1 MFDKILLIIGLLVA
15 AAIIITGGFGLLQ
28 GDFIGFDLFSS
39 GGPRASGPGGGWF
52 SGYSAE
58 PPLTDGQIISSGA
71 SPTGPAAKPGYS
83 PYEKRVRIQTVVRP
97 SSSSLKPE
105 EEYVLLRNADDSSK
119 PPIAITGWT
128 LENSQ
133 GKRYAIGDAHKLAL
147 MDANETTVS
156 LLPGAEAYIHTG
168 PSPVSVSFRENAC
181 TGYLNQNNKFIPSLA
196 ERCPRPDVSKFVRFS
211 DRCLNFMERSIYTCR
226 VPKID
231 ETAAGI
237 ENECSE
243 FIDKHF
249 KYSGCIDDFRAASDF
264 YQNTWQLYLKRPE
277 KLWRSLHDLIILRD
291 SQGLIVDTYQY

>member
-1 MFDKILLIIGLLVA
+1 MVDKILLVIGLLVA

-28 GDFIGFDLFSS
+28 GDFIGFDLF
-39 GGPRASGPGGGWF
+39 GPRACSPGGWF

-58 PPLTDGQIISSGA
+58 PPPTDGQIISSGA
-71 SPTGPAAKPGYS
+71 SPTGPAAQPGYS

-105 EEYVLLRNADDSSK
+105 EEYAFLRNADDSSK
-119 PPIAITGWT
+119 PPIVISGWT

-133 GKRYAIGDAHKLAL
+133 GKRYAIAGAQKLAL
-147 MDANETTVS
+147 MDVNETSVF
-156 LLPGAEAYIHTG
+156 LPPGAEAYVHTG
-168 PSPVSVSFRENAC
+168 PSPINVSFRENAC
-181 TGYLNQNNKFIPSLA
+181 TGYLNENNKFMPRLA
-196 ERCPRPDVSKFVRFS
+196 ERCPRPDVSKFIRFT
-211 DRCLNFMERSIYTCR
+211 DRCLDFMERSIYTCR

-237 ENECSE
+237 EYECGE

-249 KYSGCIDDFRAASDF
+249 KYSGCVDDFRAASDF
-264 YQNTWQLYLKRPE
+264 YKNTWQLYLGRPE

>member
-1 MFDKILLIIGLLVA
+1 MVDKILLVIGLLVA

-39 GGPRASGPGGGWF
+39 GPRASSPGGWF

-58 PPLTDGQIISSGA
+58 PPPTDGQIISSGA
-71 SPTGPAAKPGYS
+71 SPTGPAAQPGYS
-83 PYEKRVRIQTVVRP
+83 PYEKQVRIQTVVRP

-105 EEYVLLRNADDSSK
+105 EEYAFLRNADDSSK
-119 PPIAITGWT
+119 PPIVISGWT

-133 GKRYAIGDAHKLAL
+133 GKRYAIAGAQKLAL
-147 MDANETTVS
+147 MDVNETSVF
-156 LLPGAEAYIHTG
+156 LPPGAEAYVHTG
-168 PSPVSVSFRENAC
+168 PSPINVSFRENAC
-181 TGYLNQNNKFIPSLA
+181 TGYLNENNKFMPRLA
-196 ERCPRPDVSKFVRFS
+196 ERCPRPDVSKFIRFT
-211 DRCLNFMERSIYTCR
+211 DRCLDFMERSIYTCR

-237 ENECSE
+237 EYECGE

-249 KYSGCIDDFRAASDF
+249 KYSGCVDDFRAASDF
-264 YQNTWQLYLKRPE
+264 YKNTWQLYLGRPE

>member
-1 MFDKILLIIGLLVA
+1 MVDKILLVIGLLVA

-28 GDFIGFDLFSS
+28 GDFIGFDLFWS
-39 GGPRASGPGGGWF
+39 GPRASRPGGWF

-58 PPLTDGQIISSGA
+58 PPPTDGQIISSGA
-71 SPTGPAAKPGYS
+71 SPTGPAAQPGYS

-105 EEYVLLRNADDSSK
+105 EEYAFLRNADDSSK
-119 PPIAITGWT
+119 PPIVISGWT

-133 GKRYAIGDAHKLAL
+133 GKRYAIAGAQKLAL
-147 MDANETTVS
+147 MDVNETSVF
-156 LLPGAEAYIHTG
+156 LPPGAEAYVHTG
-168 PSPVSVSFRENAC
+168 PSPINVSFRENAC
-181 TGYLNQNNKFIPSLA
+181 TGYLNENNKFMPRLA
-196 ERCPRPDVSKFVRFS
+196 ERCPRPDVSKFIRFT
-211 DRCLNFMERSIYTCR
+211 DRCLDFMERSIYTCR

-237 ENECSE
+237 EYECGE

-249 KYSGCIDDFRAASDF
+249 KYSGCVDDFRAASDF
-264 YQNTWQLYLKRPE
+264 YKNTWQLYLGRPE

>member
-58 PPLTDGQIISSGA
+58 PPPTDGQIISSGA
-71 SPTGPAAKPGYS
+71 SPTGPAAQPGYS

-105 EEYVLLRNADDSSK
+105 EEYAFLRNADDSSK
-119 PPIAITGWT
+119 PPIVISGWT

-133 GKRYAIGDAHKLAL
+133 GKRYAIAGAQKLAL
-147 MDANETTVS
+147 MDVNETSVF
-156 LLPGAEAYIHTG
+156 LPPGAEAYVHTG
-168 PSPVSVSFRENAC
+168 PSPINVSFRENAC
-181 TGYLNQNNKFIPSLA
+181 TGYLNENNKFMPRLA
-196 ERCPRPDVSKFVRFS
+196 ERCPRPDVSKFIRFT
-211 DRCLNFMERSIYTCR
+211 DRCLDFMERSIYTCR

-237 ENECSE
+237 EYECGE

-249 KYSGCIDDFRAASDF
+249 KYSGCVDDFRAASDF
-264 YQNTWQLYLKRPE
+264 YKNTWQLYLGRPE

>member
-1 MFDKILLIIGLLVA
+1 MVDKILLVIGLLVA

-39 GGPRASGPGGGWF
+39 GPRASSRGGWF

-58 PPLTDGQIISSGA
+58 PPPTDGQIISSGA
-71 SPTGPAAKPGYS
+71 SPTGPAAQPGYS

-105 EEYVLLRNADDSSK
+105 EEYAFLRNADDSSK
-119 PPIAITGWT
+119 PPIVISGWT

-133 GKRYAIGDAHKLAL
+133 GKRYAIAGAQKLAL
-147 MDANETTVS
+147 MDVNETSVF
-156 LLPGAEAYIHTG
+156 LPPGAEAYVHTG
-168 PSPVSVSFRENAC
+168 PSPINVSFRENAC
-181 TGYLNQNNKFIPSLA
+181 TGYLNENNKFMPRLA
-196 ERCPRPDVSKFVRFS
+196 ERCPRPDVSKFIRFT
-211 DRCLNFMERSIYTCR
+211 DRCLDFMERSIYTCR

-237 ENECSE
+237 EYECGE

-249 KYSGCIDDFRAASDF
+249 KYSGCVDDFRAASDF
-264 YQNTWQLYLKRPE
+264 YKNTWRLYFGRPE

>member
-1 MFDKILLIIGLLVA
+1 MVDKILLVIGLLVA

-58 PPLTDGQIISSGA
+58 PPPTDGQIISSGA
-71 SPTGPAAKPGYS
+71 SPTGPAAQPGYS

-105 EEYVLLRNADDSSK
+105 EEYAFLRNADDSSK
-119 PPIAITGWT
+119 PPIVISGWT

-133 GKRYAIGDAHKLAL
+133 GKRYAIAGAQKLAL
-147 MDANETTVS
+147 MDVNETSVF
-156 LLPGAEAYIHTG
+156 LPPGAEAYVHTG
-168 PSPVSVSFRENAC
+168 PSPINVSFRENAC
-181 TGYLNQNNKFIPSLA
+181 TGYLNENNKFMPRLA
-196 ERCPRPDVSKFVRFS
+196 ERCPRPDVSKFIRFT
-211 DRCLNFMERSIYTCR
+211 DRCLDFMERSIYTCR

-237 ENECSE
+237 EYECGE

-249 KYSGCIDDFRAASDF
+249 KYSGCVDDFRAASDF
-264 YQNTWQLYLKRPE
+264 YKNTWQLYLGRPE